1 MKITPQSSQTIRQ
14 KYLDFF
20 ARNNHVIRP
29 SDSLVPA
36 GDPTLLFTSAGMVQ
50 FKKNFLGL
58 SKDTFTR
65 ATTCQKCFR
74 TSDIDQVG
82 VTNRHLTFFE
92 MLGNFSFGD
101 YFKQEAI
108 AWAWEFLTIE
118 MHLPADK
125 LYITVYKDDNEA
137 YELWKKIVPESK
149 IIRMGDETNFW
160 NMGPTGPCGP
170 CSEILYDLGPEMS
183 CGKPDC
189 GPACSCNRYL
199 EVWNL
204 VFTQFDRQEDGSLK
218 NLPRK
223 NIDTGMGLERLVA
236 VVNGKNN
243 VFDTDLFM
251 PVIEWLADELNI
263 DIKSNISK
271 LRMMADHTRGLVLL
285 IGDGIAPSNE
295 GRGYVLR
302 RLLRRALRQGKLFGA
317 SKPFLYKAAAVAA
330 KIMSGAYPGLI
341 EQYERIASTT
351 KMEEEKFLETL
362 ESGTHLLNELI
373 AKTKSGNATVLAGS
387 AVFKLYDTY
396 GFPFDLTR
404 EIAAE
409 ENLTIDEQGFK
420 EAQRQAQEIS
430 RAAWNG
436 SGDKDITFYLKLNR
450 ALGDTVF
457 VGYEATAT
465 NAVITA
471 LIKNAAPAETLSA
484 GDEGEIILDHSPFY
498 AQSGGQ
504 VSDTGTIT
512 TPDTEAIVLDVQKP
526 AGKLFVHRVKVIR
539 GSLKQGLSVD
549 ASIDIDRRKN
559 IMRHHTA
566 THLLHAALRRVVGT
580 QVTQA
585 GSEVR
590 ADGFRFDFAHPT
602 ALSIDDISAIESM
615 VNAAI
620 RDNMPVCVTT
630 MDLDEAK
637 KMGAMALFSEKYE
650 SLVRMVTVGDG
661 FSRELCGGTHAQRS
675 GDIGIF
681 KIVSESS
688 VAAGTRRIEGVVGI
702 TAEMYIAAKE
712 RILKD
717 AAGKLKISERDL
729 GGRIGKIL
737 DQQKEMER
745 EIERLKTKLATGNI
759 DEIVKSARMVGDI
772 KLITA
777 KINDIDAKTLRDL
790 SDAAK
795 GKIGSGIVLM
805 VSIQGDRAAFIVSVT
820 KDVQAKGFTAGTIAR
835 NFAQLIDGSGGGKLD
850 FAQGGG
856 KNSPKIDEALHSIE
870 NKLT

>member
-620 RDNMPVCVTT
+620 RDNMP
-630 MDLDEAK
+630 
-637 KMGAMALFSEKYE
+637 
-650 SLVRMVTVGDG
+650 
-661 FSRELCGGTHAQRS
+661 
-675 GDIGIF
+675 
-681 KIVSESS
+681 
-688 VAAGTRRIEGVVGI
+688 
-702 TAEMYIAAKE
+702 
-712 RILKD
+712 
-717 AAGKLKISERDL
+717 
-729 GGRIGKIL
+729 
-737 DQQKEMER
+737 
-745 EIERLKTKLATGNI
+745 
-759 DEIVKSARMVGDI
+759 
-772 KLITA
+772 
-777 KINDIDAKTLRDL
+777 
-790 SDAAK
+790 
-795 GKIGSGIVLM
+795 
-805 VSIQGDRAAFIVSVT
+805 
-820 KDVQAKGFTAGTIAR
+820 
-835 NFAQLIDGSGGGKLD
+835 
-850 FAQGGG
+850 
-856 KNSPKIDEALHSIE
+856 
-870 NKLT
+870 